1 MKKIKFYL
9 LTFIIVFNGCKKSG
23 DDEDPNIIRI
33 ETDLEISDFIWK
45 GLNQYYYWQE
55 SVVNLSDSKK
65 ENESDYAYY
74 LSQNTN
80 PETFFNSLLH
90 PDDNFSWI
98 VDDYIELENM
108 LQGIDNSDGMEF
120 GLYVECNDQNIFGF
134 VRYVQKGSDAESKG
148 VKRGMVFS
156 DINGTRLNRDN
167 YRDLLYNQTS
177 NSYTVKFSQI
187 SYNQNNQCAN
197 IIPGQEDITLVKSRI
212 VKNPIHISKIIEIQ
226 GQKVGYLMYN
236 QFVGVVESEGKD
248 YNSELNNVFSNFLSN
263 GINDLVVDLRYNPG
277 GRISTSINLASMITG
292 KFNNQVFAKERWNSK
307 LMNYWDENSPESLL
321 NRFTNKLSN
330 NESIF
335 SLNLDRVF
343 VLTSARTASASELLI
358 NGLDPYIDV
367 IHIGDFTVG
376 KNQGSITVYDYIN
389 DSRDKNPNH
398 MYAMQPIVLK
408 IANSDG
414 YADYTDGLEPST
426 EVEEDIQNLGILGD
440 PTEPLLATTLNL
452 ISGTGKF
459 KIPKAKLT
467 KKFLVKDP
475 EMLKKQKMFVE
486 KKLLFY
492 NR

>member
-1 MKKIKFYL
+1 MKKFKFCL
-9 LTFIIVFNGCKKSG
+9 LALLLVFSSCKKS

-33 ETDLEISDFIWK
+33 ETDLEIIDFIWK

-65 ENESDYAYY
+65 ESESEYAYF
-74 LSQNTN
+74 LSQNAD
-80 PETFFNSLLH
+80 PENFFNSLLH

-98 VDDYIELENM
+98 VDDYVELENM
-108 LQGIDNSDGMEF
+108 LQGIDISDGMEF

-134 VRYVQKGSDAESKG
+134 VRYVQKDSDAESKG

-156 DINGTRLNRDN
+156 NINGTRLTRDN
-167 YRDLLYNQTS
+167 YRDLLYNNS
-177 NSYTVKFSQI
+177 SSSYTIRLSEI

-197 IIPGQEDITLVKSRI
+197 IIPGQEDLTLIKSRI
-212 VKNPIHISKIIEIQ
+212 VKNPIHISKIIENG
-226 GQKVGYLMYN
+226 GQKIGYLMYN
-236 QFVGVVESEGKD
+236 QFLGVVESEGKD
-248 YNSELNNVFSNFLSN
+248 YNSELNDAFANFLSN
-263 GINDLVVDLRYNPG
+263 GINDLVIDLRYNPG

-292 KFNNQVFAKERWNSK
+292 QFNNQVFAKERWNSK

-321 NRFTNKLSN
+321 NRFTNKLGN
-330 NESIF
+330 NQSIF

-408 IANSDG
+408 IGNVAG
-414 YADYTDGLEPST
+414 YTDFPDGLEP
-426 EVEEDIQNLGILGD
+426 DIFIKESLLNPGILGD
-440 PTEPLLATTLNL
+440 IEEPLLKIAIDQ
-452 ISGTGKF
+452 ISGDAISIENNYLF
-459 KIPKAKLT
+459 KEIST
-467 KKFLVKDP
+467 P
-475 EMLKKQKMFVE
+475 EDELKE
-486 KKLLFY
+486 KIIIDDIIIK
-492 NR
+492 

>member
-1 MKKIKFYL
+1 MKKFKFCL
-9 LTFIIVFNGCKKSG
+9 LALILVFSSCKKS

-33 ETDLEISDFIWK
+33 ETDLEIIDFIWK

-65 ENESDYAYY
+65 ESESDYAYF
-74 LSQNTN
+74 LSQNPD
-80 PETFFNSLLH
+80 PENFFNTLLH

-98 VDDYIELENM
+98 VDDYVELENM
-108 LQGIDNSDGMEF
+108 LQGIDISDGMEF

-134 VRYVQKGSDAESKG
+134 VRYVQKDSDAESKG

-156 DINGTRLNRDN
+156 NINGTRLTRDN
-167 YRDLLYNQTS
+167 YRDLLFNNS
-177 NSYTVKFSQI
+177 SSSYTIRFSEI

-197 IIPGQEDITLVKSRI
+197 IIPGQEDLTLIKSRI
-212 VKNPIHISKIIEIQ
+212 VKNPIHISKIIENG
-226 GQKVGYLMYN
+226 GQKIGYLMYN
-236 QFVGVVESEGKD
+236 QFLGVVESEGKD
-248 YNSELNNVFSNFLSN
+248 YNSELNDAFANFLSN
-263 GINDLVVDLRYNPG
+263 GINDLVIDLRYNPG

-292 KFNNQVFAKERWNSK
+292 QFNNQVFAKERWNSK

-321 NRFTNKLSN
+321 NRFTNKLGN
-330 NESIF
+330 NQSIF

-408 IANSDG
+408 IGNVAG
-414 YADYTDGLEPST
+414 YTDFPDGLEP
-426 EVEEDIQNLGILGD
+426 DIFIKESLLNPGILGD
-440 PTEPLLATTLNL
+440 IEEPLLKIAIDQ
-452 ISGTGKF
+452 ISGDAISIENNYLF
-459 KIPKAKLT
+459 KEISTPK
-467 KKFLVKDP
+467 D
-475 EMLKKQKMFVE
+475 ELKE
-486 KKLLFY
+486 KIIIDDIIIK
-492 NR
+492 

>member
-1 MKKIKFYL
+1 MKKFKLCL
-9 LTFIIVFNGCKKSG
+9 LALILVFSSCKKS

-33 ETDLEISDFIWK
+33 ETDLEIIDFIWK

-65 ENESDYAYY
+65 ESESDYAYF
-74 LSQNTN
+74 LSQNPD
-80 PETFFNSLLH
+80 PENFFNSLLH

-98 VDDYIELENM
+98 VDDYVELENM
-108 LQGIDNSDGMEF
+108 LQGIDISDGMEF

-134 VRYVQKGSDAESKG
+134 VRYVQKDSDAESKG

-156 DINGTRLNRDN
+156 NINGTRLTRDN
-167 YRDLLYNQTS
+167 YRDLLFNNNDS
-177 NSYTVKFSQI
+177 SYTIRFSEI

-197 IIPGQEDITLVKSRI
+197 IIPGQEDLTLIKSRI
-212 VKNPIHISKIIEIQ
+212 VKNPIHISKIIENE
-226 GQKVGYLMYN
+226 GQKIGYLMYN
-236 QFVGVVESEGKD
+236 QFLGVVESEGKD
-248 YNSELNNVFSNFLSN
+248 YNSELNDAFSNFLSN
-263 GINDLVVDLRYNPG
+263 GINDLVIDLRYNPG

-292 KFNNQVFAKERWNSK
+292 QFNNQVFAKERWNSK

-321 NRFTNKLSN
+321 NRFTNKLGN
-330 NESIF
+330 NQSIF

-343 VLTSARTASASELLI
+343 ILTSARTASASELLI

-408 IANSDG
+408 IGNVAG
-414 YADYTDGLEPST
+414 YTDFPDGLEP
-426 EVEEDIQNLGILGD
+426 DIFIKESLLNPGILGD
-440 PTEPLLATTLNL
+440 IEEPLLKIAIDQ
-452 ISGTGKF
+452 ISGDAISIENNYLF
-459 KIPKAKLT
+459 KEISTPKDEIK
-467 KKFLVKDP
+467 
-475 EMLKKQKMFVE
+475 E
-486 KKLLFY
+486 KIILDEIIIK
-492 NR
+492 

>member
-1 MKKIKFYL
+1 MKKFKFCL
-9 LTFIIVFNGCKKSG
+9 LALILVFSSCKKS

-33 ETDLEISDFIWK
+33 ETDLEIIDFIWK

-65 ENESDYAYY
+65 ESESEYAYF
-74 LSQNTN
+74 LSQNPD
-80 PETFFNSLLH
+80 PENFFNSLLH

-98 VDDYIELENM
+98 VDDYVELENM
-108 LQGIDNSDGMEF
+108 LQGIDISDGMEF

-134 VRYVQKGSDAESKG
+134 VRYVQKDSDAESKG

-156 DINGTRLNRDN
+156 NINGTRLTRDN
-167 YRDLLYNQTS
+167 YRDLIFNNS
-177 NSYTVKFSQI
+177 SSSYTIRFSEI

-197 IIPGQEDITLVKSRI
+197 IIPGQEDLTLIKSRI
-212 VKNPIHISKIIEIQ
+212 VKNPIHISKIIENG
-226 GQKVGYLMYN
+226 GQKIGYLMYN
-236 QFVGVVESEGKD
+236 QFLGVVESEGKD
-248 YNSELNNVFSNFLSN
+248 YNSELNDAFANFLSN
-263 GINDLVVDLRYNPG
+263 GINDLVIDLRYNPG

-292 KFNNQVFAKERWNSK
+292 QFNNQVFAKERWNSK

-321 NRFTNKLSN
+321 NRFTNKLGN
-330 NESIF
+330 NQSIF

-408 IANSDG
+408 IGNVAG
-414 YADYTDGLEPST
+414 YTDFPDGLEP
-426 EVEEDIQNLGILGD
+426 DIFIKESLLNPGILGD
-440 PTEPLLATTLNL
+440 IEEPLLKIAIDQ
-452 ISGTGKF
+452 ISGDAISIENNYLF
-459 KIPKAKLT
+459 KEISS
-467 KKFLVKDP
+467 P
-475 EMLKKQKMFVE
+475 EDELKE
-486 KKLLFY
+486 KIIIDDIIIK
-492 NR
+492 

>member
-1 MKKIKFYL
+1 MKKFKFCL
-9 LTFIIVFNGCKKSG
+9 LALILLFSSCKKS

-33 ETDLEISDFIWK
+33 ETDLEIIDFIWK

-65 ENESDYAYY
+65 ESESDYAYF
-74 LSQNTN
+74 LSQNPD
-80 PETFFNSLLH
+80 PENFFNSLLH

-98 VDDYIELENM
+98 VDDYVELENM
-108 LQGIDNSDGMEF
+108 LQGIDISDGMEF

-134 VRYVQKGSDAESKG
+134 VRYVQKDSDAESKG

-156 DINGTRLNRDN
+156 NINGTRLTRDN
-167 YRDLLYNQTS
+167 YRDLLFNNNDS
-177 NSYTVKFSQI
+177 SYTIRFSEI

-197 IIPGQEDITLVKSRI
+197 IIPGQEDLTLIKSRI
-212 VKNPIHISKIIEIQ
+212 VKNPIHISKIIENE
-226 GQKVGYLMYN
+226 GQKIGYLMYN
-236 QFVGVVESEGKD
+236 QFLGVVESEGKD
-248 YNSELNNVFSNFLSN
+248 YNSELNDAFSNFLSN
-263 GINDLVVDLRYNPG
+263 GINDLVIDLRYNPG

-292 KFNNQVFAKERWNSK
+292 QFNNQVFAKERWNSK

-321 NRFTNKLSN
+321 NRFTNKLGN
-330 NESIF
+330 NQSIF

-408 IANSDG
+408 IGNVAG
-414 YADYTDGLEPST
+414 YTDFPDGLEP
-426 EVEEDIQNLGILGD
+426 DIFIKESLLNPGILGD
-440 PTEPLLATTLNL
+440 IEEPLLKIAIDQ
-452 ISGTGKF
+452 ISGDAISIENNYLF
-459 KIPKAKLT
+459 KEISTPKDEIK
-467 KKFLVKDP
+467 
-475 EMLKKQKMFVE
+475 E
-486 KKLLFY
+486 KIILDEIIIK
-492 NR
+492 

>member
-1 MKKIKFYL
+1 MKKFKFCL
-9 LTFIIVFNGCKKSG
+9 LALILVFSSCKKS

-33 ETDLEISDFIWK
+33 ETDLEIIDFIWK

-65 ENESDYAYY
+65 ESESEYAYF
-74 LSQNTN
+74 LSQNPD
-80 PETFFNSLLH
+80 PENFFNSLLH

-98 VDDYIELENM
+98 VDDYVELENM
-108 LQGIDNSDGMEF
+108 LQGIDISDGMEF

-134 VRYVQKGSDAESKG
+134 VRYVQKDSDAESKG

-156 DINGTRLNRDN
+156 NINGTRLTRDN
-167 YRDLLYNQTS
+167 YRDLLFNNS
-177 NSYTVKFSQI
+177 SSSYTIRFYEI

-197 IIPGQEDITLVKSRI
+197 IIPGQEDLTLIKSRI
-212 VKNPIHISKIIEIQ
+212 VKNPIHISKIIENG
-226 GQKVGYLMYN
+226 GQKIGYLMYN
-236 QFVGVVESEGKD
+236 QFLGIVESEGKD
-248 YNSELNNVFSNFLSN
+248 YNSELNDAFGNFLSN
-263 GINDLVVDLRYNPG
+263 GINDLVIDLRYNPG

-292 KFNNQVFAKERWNSK
+292 QFNNQVFAKERWNSK

-321 NRFTNKLSN
+321 NRFTNKLGN
-330 NESIF
+330 NQSIF

-408 IANSDG
+408 IGNVAG
-414 YADYTDGLEPST
+414 YTDFPDGLEP
-426 EVEEDIQNLGILGD
+426 DIFIKESLLNPGILGD
-440 PTEPLLATTLNL
+440 IEEPLLKIAINQ
-452 ISGTGKF
+452 ISGDAISIENNYLF
-459 KIPKAKLT
+459 KEISTPK
-467 KKFLVKDP
+467 D
-475 EMLKKQKMFVE
+475 ELKE
-486 KKLLFY
+486 KIIIDDIIIK
-492 NR
+492 

>member
-1 MKKIKFYL
+1 MKIIKFYL
-9 LTFIIVFNGCKKSG
+9 LASTVVFIGCKKSG

-148 VKRGMVFS
+148 IKRGMVFN
-156 DINGTRLNRDN
+156 DINGIRLTRDN

-177 NSYTVKFSQI
+177 SSYTIKFSEI

-197 IIPGQEDITLVKSRI
+197 IIPGQEDLTLVKSRI
-212 VKNPIHISKIIEIQ
+212 VKNPIHISKIIEVE

-292 KFNNQVFAKERWNSK
+292 QFNNQVFAKERWNSK
-307 LMNYWDENSPESLL
+307 LMNYWDENNPESLL

-330 NESIF
+330 NQSIF
-335 SLNLDRVF
+335 SLNLNRVF
-343 VLTSARTASASELLI
+343 ILTSARTASASELLI
-358 NGLDPYIDV
+358 NGLDPYINV

-408 IANSDG
+408 IGNVAG
-414 YADYTDGLEPST
+414 YTDFPDGLEP
-426 EVEEDIQNLGILGD
+426 DILIKESLLNPGILGD
-440 PTEPLLATTLNL
+440 INEPLLKIAIDQITGDASSIDNDFQFKE
-452 ISGTGKF
+452 ISS
-459 KIPKAKLT
+459 PLD
-467 KKFLVKDP
+467 V
-475 EMLKKQKMFVE
+475 LKE
-486 KKLLFY
+486 RIIIDD
-492 NR
+492 NDIE

>member
-1 MKKIKFYL
+1 MKKFKFCL
-9 LTFIIVFNGCKKSG
+9 LGLVLVFSSCKKS

-33 ETDLEISDFIWK
+33 ETDLEIIDFIWK

-65 ENESDYAYY
+65 ESESDYAYF
-74 LSQNTN
+74 LSQNPD
-80 PETFFNSLLH
+80 PENFFNSLLH

-98 VDDYIELENM
+98 VDDYVELENM
-108 LQGIDNSDGMEF
+108 LQGIDISDGMEF

-134 VRYVQKGSDAESKG
+134 VRYVQKDSDAESKG

-156 DINGTRLNRDN
+156 NINGTRLTREN
-167 YRDLLYNQTS
+167 YRDLLFNNS
-177 NSYTVKFSQI
+177 SSSYTIRFSEI

-197 IIPGQEDITLVKSRI
+197 IIPGQEDLTLIKSRI
-212 VKNPIHISKIIEIQ
+212 VKNPIHISKIIENG
-226 GQKVGYLMYN
+226 GQKIGYLMYN
-236 QFVGVVESEGKD
+236 QFLGVVESEGKD
-248 YNSELNNVFSNFLSN
+248 YNSELNDAFANFLSN
-263 GINDLVVDLRYNPG
+263 GINDLVIDLRYNPG

-292 KFNNQVFAKERWNSK
+292 QFNNQVFAKERWNSK

-321 NRFTNKLSN
+321 NRFTNKLGN
-330 NESIF
+330 NQSIF

-408 IANSDG
+408 IGNVAG
-414 YADYTDGLEPST
+414 YTDFPDGLEP
-426 EVEEDIQNLGILGD
+426 DIFIKESLLNPGILGD
-440 PTEPLLATTLNL
+440 IEEPLLKIAIDQ
-452 ISGTGKF
+452 ISGDAISIENNYLF
-459 KIPKAKLT
+459 KEISTPK
-467 KKFLVKDP
+467 D
-475 EMLKKQKMFVE
+475 ELKE
-486 KKLLFY
+486 KIIIDDIIIK
-492 NR
+492 

>member
-1 MKKIKFYL
+1 MKKFKFCL
-9 LTFIIVFNGCKKSG
+9 LALILVFSSCKKS

-33 ETDLEISDFIWK
+33 ETDLEIIDFIWK

-65 ENESDYAYY
+65 ESESDYAYF
-74 LSQNTN
+74 LSQNPD
-80 PETFFNSLLH
+80 PENFFNSLLH

-98 VDDYIELENM
+98 VDDYVELENM
-108 LQGIDNSDGMEF
+108 LQGIDISDGMEF

-134 VRYVQKGSDAESKG
+134 VRYVQKDSDAESKG

-156 DINGTRLNRDN
+156 NINGTRLTREN
-167 YRDLLYNQTS
+167 YRDLLFNNS
-177 NSYTVKFSQI
+177 SSSYTIRFSEI

-197 IIPGQEDITLVKSRI
+197 IIPGQEDLTLIKSRI
-212 VKNPIHISKIIEIQ
+212 VKNPIHISKIIENG
-226 GQKVGYLMYN
+226 GQKIGYLMYN
-236 QFVGVVESEGKD
+236 QFLGVVESEGKD
-248 YNSELNNVFSNFLSN
+248 YNSELNDAFANFLSN
-263 GINDLVVDLRYNPG
+263 GINDLVIDLRYNPG

-292 KFNNQVFAKERWNSK
+292 QFNNQVFAKERWNSK

-321 NRFTNKLSN
+321 NRFTNKLGN
-330 NESIF
+330 NQSIF

-408 IANSDG
+408 IGNVAG
-414 YADYTDGLEPST
+414 YTDFPDGLEP
-426 EVEEDIQNLGILGD
+426 DIFIKESLLNPGILGD
-440 PTEPLLATTLNL
+440 IEEPLLKIAINQ
-452 ISGTGKF
+452 ISGDAISIENNYLF
-459 KIPKAKLT
+459 KEISTPK
-467 KKFLVKDP
+467 D
-475 EMLKKQKMFVE
+475 ELKE
-486 KKLLFY
+486 KIIIDDIIIK
-492 NR
+492 

>member
-1 MKKIKFYL
+1 MKKFKLCL
-9 LTFIIVFNGCKKSG
+9 LALILVFSSCKKS

-33 ETDLEISDFIWK
+33 ETDLEIIDFIWK

-65 ENESDYAYY
+65 ESESDYAYF
-74 LSQNTN
+74 LSQNPN
-80 PETFFNSLLH
+80 PENFFNSLLH

-98 VDDYIELENM
+98 VDDYVELENM
-108 LQGIDNSDGMEF
+108 LQGIDISDGMEF

-134 VRYVQKGSDAESKG
+134 VRYVQKDSDAESKG

-156 DINGTRLNRDN
+156 NINGTRLTRDN
-167 YRDLLYNQTS
+167 YRDLLFNDTNS
-177 NSYTVKFSQI
+177 SYTIRFSEI

-197 IIPGQEDITLVKSRI
+197 IIPGQEDLTLIKSRI
-212 VKNPIHISKIIEIQ
+212 VKNPIHISKIIENE
-226 GQKVGYLMYN
+226 GQKIGYLMYN
-236 QFVGVVESEGKD
+236 QFLGVVESEGKD
-248 YNSELNNVFSNFLSN
+248 YNSELNDAFSNFLSN
-263 GINDLVVDLRYNPG
+263 GINDLVIDLRYNPG

-292 KFNNQVFAKERWNSK
+292 QFNNQVFAKERWNSK

-330 NESIF
+330 NQSIF

-408 IANSDG
+408 IGNVAG
-414 YADYTDGLEPST
+414 YTDFPDGLEP
-426 EVEEDIQNLGILGD
+426 DIFIKESLLNPGILGD
-440 PTEPLLATTLNL
+440 IEEPLLKIAIDQ
-452 ISGTGKF
+452 ISGDAISIENNYLF
-459 KIPKAKLT
+459 KEISTPKDEIK
-467 KKFLVKDP
+467 
-475 EMLKKQKMFVE
+475 E
-486 KKLLFY
+486 KIILDEIIIK
-492 NR
+492 

>member
-9 LTFIIVFNGCKKSG
+9 LTLIIVFNGCKKSG

-167 YRDLLYNQTS
+167 YRDLLYNQANNTY
-177 NSYTVKFSQI
+177 NVKFSQI

-236 QFVGVVESEGKD
+236 QFVGVVESEGKN
-248 YNSELNNVFSNFLSN
+248 YNSELNNVFSDFLSN
-263 GINDLVVDLRYNPG
+263 GINDLVIDLRYNPG

-292 KFNNQVFAKERWNSK
+292 QFNNQVFAKERWNSK

-343 VLTSARTASASELLI
+343 ILTSARTASASELLI

-408 IANSDG
+408 IGNVAG
-414 YADYTDGLEPST
+414 YTDFPNGLEP
-426 EVEEDIQNLGILGD
+426 DIFIKESLLNPGVLGD
-440 PTEPLLATTLNL
+440 IEEPLLKIAIDQIFGNASL
-452 ISGTGKF
+452 IDNNYLF
-459 KIPKAKLT
+459 KEIPSPL
-467 KKFLVKDP
+467 D
-475 EMLKKQKMFVE
+475 ELKERIIIDDKIIK
-486 KKLLFY
+486 
-492 NR
+492 

>member
-1 MKKIKFYL
+1 MKKFKFCL
-9 LTFIIVFNGCKKSG
+9 LALILVFNSCKKS

-33 ETDLEISDFIWK
+33 ETDLEIIDFIWK

-65 ENESDYAYY
+65 ESESDYAYF
-74 LSQNTN
+74 LSQNPD
-80 PETFFNSLLH
+80 PENFFNSLLH

-98 VDDYIELENM
+98 VDDYVELENM
-108 LQGIDNSDGMEF
+108 LQGIDISDGMEF

-134 VRYVQKGSDAESKG
+134 VRYVQKDSDAESKG

-156 DINGTRLNRDN
+156 NINGTRLTRDN
-167 YRDLLYNQTS
+167 YRDLLFNNTS
-177 NSYTVKFSQI
+177 SSYTIRFSEI

-197 IIPGQEDITLVKSRI
+197 IIPGQEDLTLIKSRI
-212 VKNPIHISKIIEIQ
+212 VKNPIHISKIIEN
-226 GQKVGYLMYN
+226 GVQKIGYLMYN
-236 QFVGVVESEGKD
+236 QFLGVVESEGKD
-248 YNSELNNVFSNFLSN
+248 YNSELNDAFANFLSN
-263 GINDLVVDLRYNPG
+263 GINDLVIDLRYNPG

-292 KFNNQVFAKERWNSK
+292 QFNNQVFAKERWNSK

-321 NRFTNKLSN
+321 NRFTNKLGN
-330 NESIF
+330 NQSIF

-408 IANSDG
+408 IGNVAG
-414 YADYTDGLEPST
+414 YTDFPDGLEP
-426 EVEEDIQNLGILGD
+426 DIFIKESLLNPGILGD
-440 PTEPLLATTLNL
+440 IEEPLLKIAINQ
-452 ISGTGKF
+452 ISGDAISIENNYLF
-459 KIPKAKLT
+459 KEISNPK
-467 KKFLVKDP
+467 D
-475 EMLKKQKMFVE
+475 ELKE
-486 KKLLFY
+486 KIIIDNIIIK
-492 NR
+492 

>member
-1 MKKIKFYL
+1 MKKFKFCL
-9 LTFIIVFNGCKKSG
+9 LALILVFSSCKKS

-33 ETDLEISDFIWK
+33 ETDLEIIDFIWK

-65 ENESDYAYY
+65 ESESEYAYF
-74 LSQNTN
+74 LSQNPD
-80 PETFFNSLLH
+80 PENFFNSLLH

-98 VDDYIELENM
+98 VDDYVELENM
-108 LQGIDNSDGMEF
+108 LQGIDISDGMEF

-134 VRYVQKGSDAESKG
+134 VRYVQKDSDAESKG

-156 DINGTRLNRDN
+156 NINGTRLTRDN
-167 YRDLLYNQTS
+167 YRDLLFNNS
-177 NSYTVKFSQI
+177 SSSYTIRFSEI

-197 IIPGQEDITLVKSRI
+197 IIPGQEDLTLIKSRI
-212 VKNPIHISKIIEIQ
+212 VKNPIHISKIIENG
-226 GQKVGYLMYN
+226 GQKIGYLMYN
-236 QFVGVVESEGKD
+236 QFLGVVESEGKD
-248 YNSELNNVFSNFLSN
+248 YNSELNDAFANFLSN
-263 GINDLVVDLRYNPG
+263 GINDLVIDLRYNPG

-292 KFNNQVFAKERWNSK
+292 QFNNQVFAKERWNSK

-321 NRFTNKLSN
+321 NRFTNKLGN
-330 NESIF
+330 NQSIF

-408 IANSDG
+408 IGNVAG
-414 YADYTDGLEPST
+414 YTDFPDGLEP
-426 EVEEDIQNLGILGD
+426 DIFIKESLLNPGILGD
-440 PTEPLLATTLNL
+440 IEEPLLKIAINQILGDA
-452 ISGTGKF
+452 ISIENNYLF
-459 KIPKAKLT
+459 KEISTPK
-467 KKFLVKDP
+467 D
-475 EMLKKQKMFVE
+475 ELKE
-486 KKLLFY
+486 KIIIDDIIIK
-492 NR
+492 

>member
-1 MKKIKFYL
+1 MKKFKFCL
-9 LTFIIVFNGCKKSG
+9 LALILVFSSCKKS

-33 ETDLEISDFIWK
+33 ETDLEIIDFIWK

-65 ENESDYAYY
+65 ESESEYAYF
-74 LSQNTN
+74 LSQNPD
-80 PETFFNSLLH
+80 PENFFNSLLH

-98 VDDYIELENM
+98 VDDYVELENM
-108 LQGIDNSDGMEF
+108 LQGIDISDGMEF

-134 VRYVQKGSDAESKG
+134 VRYVQKDSDAESKG

-156 DINGTRLNRDN
+156 NINGTRLTRDN
-167 YRDLLYNQTS
+167 YRDLLFNNS
-177 NSYTVKFSQI
+177 SSSYTIRFSEI

-197 IIPGQEDITLVKSRI
+197 IIPGQEDLTLIKSRI
-212 VKNPIHISKIIEIQ
+212 VKNPIHISKIIENG
-226 GQKVGYLMYN
+226 GQKIGYLMYN
-236 QFVGVVESEGKD
+236 QFLGVVESEGKD
-248 YNSELNNVFSNFLSN
+248 YNSELNDAFANFLSN
-263 GINDLVVDLRYNPG
+263 GINDLVIDLRYNPG

-292 KFNNQVFAKERWNSK
+292 QFNNQVFAKERWNSK

-321 NRFTNKLSN
+321 NRFTNKLGN
-330 NESIF
+330 NQSIF

-408 IANSDG
+408 IGNVAG
-414 YADYTDGLEPST
+414 YTDFPDGLEP
-426 EVEEDIQNLGILGD
+426 DIFIKESLLNPGILGD
-440 PTEPLLATTLNL
+440 IEEPLLKIAIDQ
-452 ISGTGKF
+452 ISGDAISIENNYLF
-459 KIPKAKLT
+459 KEISTPK
-467 KKFLVKDP
+467 D
-475 EMLKKQKMFVE
+475 ELKE
-486 KKLLFY
+486 KIIMDDIIIK
-492 NR
+492 

>member
-1 MKKIKFYL
+1 MKKFKFCL
-9 LTFIIVFNGCKKSG
+9 LGLVLVFSSCKKS

-33 ETDLEISDFIWK
+33 ETDLEIIDFIWK

-65 ENESDYAYY
+65 ESESDYAYF
-74 LSQNTN
+74 LSQNPD
-80 PETFFNSLLH
+80 PENFFNSLLH

-98 VDDYIELENM
+98 VDDYVELENM
-108 LQGIDNSDGMEF
+108 LQGIDVSDGMEF

-134 VRYVQKGSDAESKG
+134 VRYVQKDSDAESKG

-156 DINGTRLNRDN
+156 NINGTRLTRDN
-167 YRDLLYNQTS
+167 YRDLLFNDT
-177 NSYTVKFSQI
+177 NTSYTIRFSEI

-197 IIPGQEDITLVKSRI
+197 IIPGQEDLTLIKSRI
-212 VKNPIHISKIIEIQ
+212 VKNPIHISKIIENG
-226 GQKVGYLMYN
+226 GQKIGYLMYN
-236 QFVGVVESEGKD
+236 QFLGVVESEGKY
-248 YNSELNNVFSNFLSN
+248 YNSELNDTFSNFLSN
-263 GINDLVVDLRYNPG
+263 GINDLVIDLRYNPG

-292 KFNNQVFAKERWNSK
+292 QFNNQVFAKERWNSK

-321 NRFTNKLSN
+321 NRFTNKLDN
-330 NESIF
+330 NQSIF

-343 VLTSARTASASELLI
+343 ILTSARTASASELLI

-408 IANSDG
+408 IGNVAG
-414 YADYTDGLEPST
+414 YTDFPDGLEP
-426 EVEEDIQNLGILGD
+426 DIFIKESLLNPGILGD
-440 PTEPLLATTLNL
+440 IEEPLLKIAIDQILGDA
-452 ISGTGKF
+452 ISIENNFLF
-459 KIPKAKLT
+459 KEISTPK
-467 KKFLVKDP
+467 D
-475 EMLKKQKMFVE
+475 ELKE
-486 KKLLFY
+486 KIIIDDIIIK
-492 NR
+492 

>member
-1 MKKIKFYL
+1 MKKFKYCL
-9 LTFIIVFNGCKKSG
+9 LALILVFSSCKKS

-33 ETDLEISDFIWK
+33 ETDLEIIDFIWK

-55 SVVNLSDSKK
+55 SVINLSDSKK
-65 ENESDYAYY
+65 ESESDYAYF
-74 LSQNTN
+74 LSQNPN
-80 PETFFNSLLH
+80 PENFFNSLLH

-98 VDDYIELENM
+98 VDDYVELENM
-108 LQGIDNSDGMEF
+108 LQGIDISDGMEF

-134 VRYVQKGSDAESKG
+134 VRYIQKDSDAESKG

-156 DINGTRLNRDN
+156 NINGTRLTRDN
-167 YRDLLYNQTS
+167 YRDLLFNNTS
-177 NSYTVKFSQI
+177 SSYTIRFSEI

-197 IIPGQEDITLVKSRI
+197 IIPGQEDLTLIKSRI
-212 VKNPIHISKIIEIQ
+212 VKNPIHISKIIENE
-226 GQKVGYLMYN
+226 GQKIGYLMYN
-236 QFVGVVESEGKD
+236 QFLGVVESEGKD
-248 YNSELNNVFSNFLSN
+248 YNSELNDAFANFLSK
-263 GINDLVVDLRYNPG
+263 GINDLVIDLRYNPG

-292 KFNNQVFAKERWNSK
+292 QFNNQVFAKERWNSK

-321 NRFTNKLSN
+321 NRFTNKLGN
-330 NESIF
+330 NQSIF

-408 IANSDG
+408 IGNVAG
-414 YADYTDGLEPST
+414 YTDFPDGLEP
-426 EVEEDIQNLGILGD
+426 DIFIKESLLNPGILGD
-440 PTEPLLATTLNL
+440 IEEPLLKIAIDQ
-452 ISGTGKF
+452 ISGDAISIENNYLF
-459 KIPKAKLT
+459 KEISTPQDKL
-467 KKFLVKDP
+467 K
-475 EMLKKQKMFVE
+475 E
-486 KKLLFY
+486 KIIIDDIIMK
-492 NR
+492 